1 LSRDTGGT
9 ATGHRGVSV
18 TLFLCLFAAQ
28 AGLIVMSPVLVEAA
42 NELDV
47 STARAGQLRTVTG
60 LAAAVAALTLGP
72 RAARFGLA
80 RQLVIA
86 SVLLAAGS
94 AASAA
99 APNFAVL
106 LCAQVPVGA
115 AVGVLT
121 TAATL
126 ATAEWVAPELRA
138 RVLSWALIGQPA
150 AWIVE
155 MPLIGLL
162 GGISWR
168 VGWLVLPLVA
178 AIAAAVLVARRPASP
193 AAGAD
198 RAPIRQVLG
207 DGTLASWVAAE
218 VAADG
223 AWAGTLVYAGAL
235 FAESYRIS
243 TGETGL
249 LLAVAAGAY
258 VVGSLT
264 ARRLAR
270 VEARG
275 LLVAFSLLLAAS
287 DAAFGVARLGVAI
300 STLLFSAAAFLAG
313 GRTLVSS
320 VFALSRSPELRPTV
334 TSLRAATMQLG
345 YFVGSSAGGAALAAG
360 GYGALGLAMG
370 LCFGASALAL
380 VRRPLRARGA
390 PALSGADG

>member
-1 LSRDTGGT
+1 MSRDTGGT

-28 AGLIVMSPVLVEAA
+28 AAVIVMSPVLVEAA

-47 STARAGQLRTVTG
+47 STATAGQLRTVTG
-60 LAAAVAALTLGP
+60 LAAVVAALTLGP

-86 SVLLAAGS
+86 SMLLAAGS

-121 TAATL
+121 TAGTL

-138 RVLSWALIGQPA
+138 RVLSWALIGQPG
-150 AWIVE
+150 AWIVG

-168 VGWLVLPLVA
+168 LGWLVLPLVA

-207 DGTLASWVAAE
+207 DGTLATWLAAE
-218 VAADG
+218 VAANG

-235 FAESYRIS
+235 FVESYRIS

-258 VVGSLT
+258 VVGNLS
-264 ARRLAR
+264 ARRLVR

-287 DAAFGVARLGVAI
+287 DAA
-300 STLLFSAAAFLAG
+300 AAAFLAG

-380 VRRPLRARGA
+380 VRRQLRARGA